1 MAYFAK
7 VREDNVVEKVAAI
20 PDEFE
25 ANPTD
30 YINEWFGEGNWIQ
43 ASFTGRIRGVFP
55 RPGYT
60 YDSVA
65 DVFVYGDPL
74 PEPEPVVEET
84 PAE

>member
-43 ASFTGRIRGVFP
+43 ASFTGRISGVFP

-60 YDSVA
+60 YYSVA
-65 DVFVYGDPL
+65 YVFFYGDPL